1 MIAFV
6 VVEFV
11 VVATVVVV
19 VFVVVLLVS
28 SMVQDQWSPQIA
40 VVDNTVVCMWL
51 YQLILH
57 LPLMCY
63 TAVQPQPLL
72 FAAGCTGR
80 T

>member
-19 VFVVVLLVS
+19 FVVVLLVS
-28 SMVQDQWSPQIA
+28 STVQDQWSPQMA

-63 TAVQPQPLL
+63 TAVQPLLLL